1 MMKHI
6 IFVLPNLRMGGAEKA
21 LVSLLKTIDPKRVN
35 IDLFLFETGGV
46 LQREVPSYVRIIGAD
61 DITRAMTLEMR
72 KYFKD
77 LIKKGKISA
86 AMSRLKMTLMS
97 KQGKDFF
104 GWDIIKKHIPQLAGQ
119 YDVAIGFLE
128 GFSDFFVI
136 DKIEAKRKIGW
147 IHIDMTG
154 RTPTL
159 EESKYY
165 EQFDQIVTI
174 SEVCKKAFLNVFPRI
189 RGKIDIIENIV
200 LPEDIILKA
209 DENVDMNWDKGK
221 WNFVSVG
228 RLDYQKGFDIGAKA
242 ALILKEKQRDFC
254 WHVYGTGVMKN
265 EILDF
270 VKENKLEN
278 NFVLEGLRTNPYP
291 YMKSADI
298 IVQPSRWEGKSLV
311 LDEVKILGKAI
322 VVTAYPS
329 VTDQITDR
337 ETGIIVEITPEAIAE
352 GLELLMTDTR
362 LKSDLEDNCRREPN
376 QSGRVVDQFYRL
388 ADI

>member
-1 MMKHI
+1 MKHI

-21 LVSLLKTIDPKRVN
+21 LVSLLKTIDPKRIN

-46 LQREVPSYVRIIGAD
+46 LQKEVPSYVRIIGAD
-61 DITRAMTLEMR
+61 DVTRAMTLEMR

-77 LIKKGKISA
+77 LIKKRKISA

-97 KQGKDFF
+97 KRGKHFF
-104 GWDIIKKHIPQLAGQ
+104 GWDIVKKYIPRLPGQ
-119 YDVAIGFLE
+119 YDIAIGFLE

-136 DKIEAKRKIGW
+136 DKIEAKRKVGW

-165 EQFDQIVTI
+165 EQFDRIITI
-174 SEVCKKAFLNVFPRI
+174 SKVCEKAFLKVFPCI

-200 LPEDIILKA
+200 LAEDIILKA
-209 DENVDMNWDKGK
+209 NENVDMDWDRTK

-254 WHVYGTGVMKN
+254 WHIYGTGVMKN
-265 EILDF
+265 EVLDF

-278 NFVLEGLRTNPYP
+278 NYVLEGLRTNPYP
-291 YMKSADI
+291 YMKNADI
-298 IVQPSRWEGKSLV
+298 IIQPSRWEGKSLV
-311 LDEVKILGKAI
+311 LDEAKILGKAI
-322 VVTAYPS
+322 VVTNYPS

-337 ETGIIVEITPEAIAE
+337 KTGIIVETTPEAIAE
-352 GLELLMTDTR
+352 GVELLMTDKR
-362 LKSDLEDNCRREPN
+362 LKSDLENNCRQELNR
-376 QSGRVVDQFYRL
+376 SKTVIDQFYEL
-388 ADI
+388 VGI